1 MMAVK
6 NRGVIELL
14 AKAPV
19 PPMPAHL
26 AARVHAA
33 IAAESARRAAE
44 RATRMRALGKQIED
58 AIERGDLDAAHKLA
72 GEGLVTARHGHG
84 TFEP

>member
-14 AKAPV
+14 ARAPA
-19 PPMPAHL
+19 MPAHL

-44 RATRMRALGKQIED
+44 RATRMRALGKQIEH
-58 AIERGDLDAAHKLA
+58 AIERGDLDQAHKLA
-72 GEGLVTARHGHG
+72 GEGLVIARHE
-84 TFEP
+84 TFTP